1 MNVEVLEG
9 DGEMLRPV
17 DGPQPICVRRWP
29 LVQPDS
35 FQVSVQG
42 IAPKGFSLLL
52 QQVSSPRFGW

>member
-1 MNVEVLEG
+1 
-9 DGEMLRPV
+9 MLRPV

-35 FQVSVQG
+35 FQVGVQG